1 MVAQTQSP
9 AKLYAHKVVVDSCIQ
24 TKAYTYLKVKE
35 RLKEKDSLQWM
46 ALPTFP
52 AKIGDVYYYDG
63 GLQMGEFQSRELNR
77 TFKQILFL
85 GTLGTTPEVSEKNV
99 VPAPVYDTIPQSA
112 PPREVHTVVVKEVL
126 QTSGYSYLRVMEGEK
141 EEWLAIVKIP
151 AVVGQTYSYDDASSV
166 TDFQSKEL
174 NRTFK
179 EIYFLA
185 KIRLVANPGEVLDKP
200 AKKKPA
206 EKITIAKLWKNKKSY
221 SGKTVI
227 ISGKVTK
234 FSENI
239 LGKNWIH
246 IDDGTDYSGKADI
259 TATIDQVVKVGDNVT
274 VEGTITTGKDFG
286 SGYYFDV
293 IMENAK
299 VQIKH

>member
-1 MVAQTQSP
+1 MTLPWSCVRKCQLLLALVCLLSSVVRGQARPQVVEKIDNTNRVALTGNVHPLARAEFDRGAVSDSQRMNRILLLLKRSPEQQT
-9 AKLYAHKVVVDSCIQ
+9 A
-24 TKAYTYLKVKE
+24 
-35 RLKEKDSLQWM
+35 
-46 ALPTFP
+46 
-52 AKIGDVYYYDG
+52 
-63 GLQMGEFQSRELNR
+63 
-77 TFKQILFL
+77 
-85 GTLGTTPEVSEKNV
+85 
-99 VPAPVYDTIPQSA
+99 
-112 PPREVHTVVVKEVL
+112 L
-126 QTSGYSYLRVMEGEK
+126 QTYMEAQQDKSSPNYHQWLTPDQFGALYGPADADVEAVQQWLVSQGFQIEK
-141 EEWLAIVKIP
+141 V
-151 AVVGQTYSYDDASSV
+151 
-166 TDFQSKEL
+166 
-174 NRTFK
+174 
-179 EIYFLA
+179 
-185 KIRLVANPGEVLDKP
+185 
-200 AKKKPA
+200 
-206 EKITIAKLWKNKKSY
+206 Y